1 MGEHVGRTTHPYL
14 SEGTRYASRANEW
27 PRRHFK
33 SPFRIPKSR
42 T

>member
-1 MGEHVGRTTHPYL
+1 MGVHVRPHDAPIL
-14 SEGTRYASRANEW
+14 SESTHYASRANEW